1 MNPCST
7 EAKALLSVILV
18 VGLVAPLNF
27 ATMSD
32 VPPPL
37 SANEFFTPEFLRD
50 PYPTYRRYL
59 DGRGLQYLDI
69 HGGVWAVFKHADC
82 STFLRD
88 PRLSAKRTGTL
99 IDEFPV
105 EKQREFAELARTFSL
120 WMLFYDAPEHTRL
133 RKLMNKGFSPAAIE
147 SIRPQVEKAVDRLLT
162 PLRNGGR
169 IDILPQFAHS
179 LPVYV
184 IAEMLD
190 VPESL
195 HQQFIHWSNAIATL
209 FGNPYRSLNDLVVA
223 QQAIH
228 GLTCHF
234 REAVALRRKQKGN
247 DLISLLME
255 IEEDGDV
262 LTEEELYA
270 QCVMLLFGGHE
281 TTRNLIGNGLYT
293 LLRHREQASELREHP
308 ELIRSAVEELLR
320 YESPVQYTGRMAL
333 QDFELCGVQ
342 ARHGQEIIFMLGSAN
357 RDACL
362 FKDPDRLDLKR
373 ANNPHLAFGAGAHF
387 CIGNQLARLEGRV
400 AILKILQ
407 EFPQM
412 RSVSAEPEWL
422 PNFSFRGLKALVVET

>member
-1 MNPCST
+1 MSN
-7 EAKALLSVILV
+7 
-18 VGLVAPLNF
+18 AP
-27 ATMSD
+27 A
-32 VPPPL
+32 PL

-69 HGGVWAVFKHADC
+69 HGGVWAAFKHADC

-99 IDEFPV
+99 IDEFPA
-105 EKQREFAELARTFSL
+105 EKQKEFAELARTLSL
-120 WMLFYDAPEHTRL
+120 WMLFFDAPEHTRL
-133 RKLMNKGFSPAAIE
+133 RKLMNKGFSPVAIE
-147 SIRPQVEKAVDRLLT
+147 SLRPQVEKVVDLLLM
-162 PLRNGGR
+162 PLHKNHQ
-169 IDILPQFAHS
+169 IDILPQFAHP
-179 LPVYV
+179 LPAYV
-184 IAEMLD
+184 IAEMLS

-195 HQQFIHWSNAIATL
+195 HDQFVRWSNAIATL
-209 FGNPYRSLNDLVVA
+209 FGNPYRALDDLFAA
-223 QQAIH
+223 QQAIR
-228 GLTCHF
+228 GLTSYF
-234 REAVALRRKQKGN
+234 REAVAVRRKQKGN

-293 LLRHREQASELREHP
+293 LLRHPEQAAELRDNP

-320 YESPVQYTGRMAL
+320 YESPVQYTGRMVL
-333 QDFELCGVQ
+333 QDFELCGIP
-342 ARHGQEIIFMLGSAN
+342 ARRGQEIIFMLGAAN
-357 RDACL
+357 RDACQ
-362 FKDPDRLDLKR
+362 FNDPDRLDLKR
-373 ANNPHLAFGAGAHF
+373 ANNAHLAFGAGAHF

-412 RSVSAEPEWL
+412 RLASKRPEWL
-422 PNFSFRGLKALVVET
+422 PNFSFRGLKTLPVDV

>member
-1 MNPCST
+1 
-7 EAKALLSVILV
+7 
-18 VGLVAPLNF
+18 
-27 ATMSD
+27 MSD
-32 VPPPL
+32 VPTPL
-37 SANEFFTPEFLRD
+37 SAKEFFTPEFLRD
-50 PYPTYRRYL
+50 PYPIYRRYL
-59 DGRGLQYLDI
+59 DGPGVQFLAL
-69 HGGVWAVFKHADC
+69 HGGVWAAFKHADC

-99 IDEFPV
+99 IDEFPA
-105 EKQREFAELARTFSL
+105 EKQEEFAELARTLSL
-120 WMLFYDAPEHTRL
+120 WMLFFDAPEHTRL

-147 SIRPQVEKAVDRLLT
+147 SLRPQVEKVVDRLLI
-162 PLRNGGR
+162 PLRKNRG
-169 IDILPQFAHS
+169 IDLLPQLAHP

-195 HQQFIHWSNAIATL
+195 HQQFVYWSNAIASL
-209 FGNPYRSLNDLVVA
+209 FGNPYRTLDDLVAA

-228 GLTCHF
+228 GLTNYF
-234 REAVALRRKQKGN
+234 REAVALRRKQKGS

-293 LLRHREQASELREHP
+293 LLRHPEQAAELRDHP

-320 YESPVQYTGRMAL
+320 YESPVQYTGRMVL
-333 QDFELCGVQ
+333 EDFDFCGIQ
-342 ARHGQEIIFMLGSAN
+342 ARRGQEIIFMLGAAN
-357 RDACL
+357 RDARQ
-362 FKDPDRLDLKR
+362 FKSPDRLDLKR

-387 CIGNQLARLEGRV
+387 CIGNQLARLEGQV
-400 AILKILQ
+400 AVLKMLQ
-407 EFPQM
+407 EFPEM

-422 PNFSFRGLKALVVET
+422 PNFSFRGLKTLLVQA

>member
-1 MNPCST
+1 MPD
-7 EAKALLSVILV
+7 
-18 VGLVAPLNF
+18 AP
-27 ATMSD
+27 A
-32 VPPPL
+32 PL

-59 DGRGLQYLDI
+59 DGRGLQFLNL
-69 HGGVWAVFKHADC
+69 HGGVWAAFKHADC

-99 IDEFPV
+99 IDEFPADRQ
-105 EKQREFAELARTFSL
+105 KEFAELARTLSL
-120 WMLFYDAPEHTRL
+120 WMLFFDAPEHTRL
-133 RKLMNKGFSPAAIE
+133 RTLMNKGFSPVAIE
-147 SIRPQVEKAVDRLLT
+147 SLRPRVEKIVDQQLMRL
-162 PLRNGGR
+162 RKNHQ
-169 IDILPQFAHS
+169 IDILPQFAHP
-179 LPVYV
+179 LPAYV
-184 IAEMLD
+184 IAEMLS

-195 HQQFIHWSNAIATL
+195 HEQFVRWSNAIATL
-209 FGNPYRSLNDLVVA
+209 FGNPYRTLDDLVAA

-228 GLTCHF
+228 GLTSYF
-234 REAVALRRKQKGN
+234 REAVAVRRQQKGT

-293 LLRHREQASELREHP
+293 LLRHPEQAAELRDSP

-320 YESPVQYTGRMAL
+320 YESPVQYTGRMVL
-333 QDFELCGVQ
+333 QDFEFCGIP
-342 ARHGQEIIFMLGSAN
+342 ARRGQEIIFMLGAAN
-357 RDACL
+357 RDASR
-362 FKDPDRLDLKR
+362 FNDPDRLDLKR
-373 ANNPHLAFGAGAHF
+373 ANNAHLAFGAGAHF

-407 EFPQM
+407 HFPQM
-412 RSVSAEPEWL
+412 RLASKQPEWL
-422 PNFSFRGLKALVVET
+422 PNFSFRGLKTLPVEV